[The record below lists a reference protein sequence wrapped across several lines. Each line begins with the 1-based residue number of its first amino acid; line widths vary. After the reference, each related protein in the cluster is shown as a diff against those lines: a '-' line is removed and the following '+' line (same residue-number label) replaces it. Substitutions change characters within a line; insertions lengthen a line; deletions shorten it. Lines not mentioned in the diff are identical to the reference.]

1 MRHLIGALVLAASLL
16 VWGGCRGAEQA
27 EDAPASF
34 PVGRQATAKPIR
46 VHAHIDG
53 VPIYRRDIFSPVYHV
68 DRIYSSMRGPMS
80 NLKFRLHDRKPEL
93 VWVTGF
99 RADMMSADGVLP
111 VSAEFM
117 CHSSLELDGV
127 EYMNRFRS
135 ELGLTSNRLFTA
147 SQGQLSLELPPGF
160 GIPMLS
166 DTLLTLNTQVL
177 NHNLP
182 DADIEVRHRVSV
194 DFVLDRDLTTPMKPL
209 LQRGVYAMKVVDGQG
224 RHYGLASHE
233 VEDQKHGEGCLPGE
247 DASGS
252 QSHVESDPL
261 GREFTGFWVVPPG
274 REVNHTRVT
283 PKLRLPHDTTVHAIA
298 VHLHP
303 FAESLA
309 LRDLTTDEIL
319 FESRARQ
326 TGEGIG
332 LSRVETFI
340 SEEGF
345 RLYADHE
352 YELVSVYD
360 NTSGRDQDSMAVMYM
375 YVLAPDL
382 HSGDL
387 KGTTTAQIPLAP

>member
-1 MRHLIGALVLAASLL
+1 MRHLIGPLVLAASLL
-16 VWGGCRGAEQA
+16 AWGGCRGAEQTEGA
-27 EDAPASF
+27 SASF
-34 PVGRQATAKPIR
+34 PVGRQAVAKPIR
-46 VHAHIDG
+46 IHAHVDG
-53 VPIYRRDIFSPVYHV
+53 APVYRREIFSPIYHV
-68 DRIYSSMRGPMS
+68 DRIYTSMRGPMS

-93 VWVTGF
+93 LWVTGF

-117 CHSSLELDGV
+117 CHSSLALDGV
-127 EYMNRFRS
+127 EYMNRFPS

-177 NHNLP
+177 NHNLA
-182 DADIEVRHRVSV
+182 DADVEVRHRVSV
-194 DFVLDRDLTTPMKPL
+194 DFVRDRDLTTPMKPL
-209 LQRGVYAMKVVDGQG
+209 LQRGVYAMKLVDGQDG
-224 RHYGLASHE
+224 HYGLASIE
-233 VEDQKHGEGCLPGE
+233 VDEEQHGPGCLPGD
-247 DASGS
+247 DASGLT
-252 QSHVESDPL
+252 SHVEADPL

-283 PKLRLPHDTTVHAIA
+283 PKLRLPYDTTVHAIA

-309 LRDLTTDEIL
+309 LRDLTTNETL

-326 TGEGIG
+326 AEEGIG
-332 LSRVETFI
+332 LSHVETFT
-340 SEEGF
+340 SQEGF
-345 RLYADHE
+345 RLHADHE

-360 NTSGRDQDSMAVMYM
+360 NTSGRDQDSMAVMYL
-375 YVLAPDL
+375 YVLSPDL

-387 KGTTTAQIPLAP
+387 GGTTTAHLH